1 MSCRFANRAKNEM
14 TTEYDSEVE
23 EAINCSNGDDNA
35 EIDVFLR
42 ITPVLSFASGPEPG
56 VQTGNGS
63 ELQKPVNL
71 EKVSSQSR
79 HNNKQTNWL
88 FSEDNVEKYES
99 KKARAKKLKL
109 DGSAEGNT
117 ELPVSPKSSPTSRR
131 NNKMFLMRSLSSSA
145 PAPTEVSPK
154 QTRRLSDPTIPCQK
168 SLVKSFERQASL
180 KKLRP
185 YLKRKAV
192 SPLHLLGKVAASTG
206 SKHNNHEMAHTNK
219 EPKGNKVRLAKR
231 LYPSFSKAYEQ
242 LANQAEPRR
251 GSDPS
256 GAPSDYE
263 TIINDFSSQIQDL
276 AVNLEN
282 LTTSD
287 KARREL
293 AVSGNKKTCRQLV
306 GGDPDARENNT
317 GQFFND
323 DDIRLQEMLEE
334 VLRSHLLTMDNYSP
348 TSCDRASRSI
358 CKIITRLLGGGDCE
372 KRPGEGQRKLACLV
386 YIGAVRDS
394 GIQMAAQALWCPDED
409 SFAAAS
415 FRNECVYGFAVV
427 IATPAF

>member
-1 MSCRFANRAKNEM
+1 MSSRFANRTKSEM

-23 EAINCSNGDDNA
+23 EATNSSSCDDNA

-56 VQTGNGS
+56 IQTGNGS

-71 EKVSSQSR
+71 EKVSTQSR
-79 HNNKQTNWL
+79 HNYKQTNWL
-88 FSEDNVEKYES
+88 SSDDNVEKHES

-117 ELPVSPKSSPTSRR
+117 ELPVSPESSPISGRK
-131 NNKMFLMRSLSSSA
+131 NKMCLIRSLSNSA
-145 PAPTEVSPK
+145 APQKEESPR
-154 QTRRLSDPTIPCQK
+154 QTRRLSDPTVACQK

-180 KKLRP
+180 RKLRP

-192 SPLHLLGKVAASTG
+192 SPLHLLCKVAASTG
-206 SKHNNHEMAHTNK
+206 SKHNNHDTADNK
-219 EPKGNKVRLAKR
+219 AEPKGNKVRLAKR
-231 LYPSFSKAYEQ
+231 LYPSLSKAYEQ
-242 LANQAEPRR
+242 LAQQAGTRR

-256 GAPSDYE
+256 GVPSDYE

-282 LTTSD
+282 LTTTD
-287 KARREL
+287 KARRQL
-293 AVSGNKKTCRQLV
+293 AVSGNMKTSRQRV
-306 GGDPDARENNT
+306 GEPDVGESDT
-317 GQFFND
+317 GQFFKD

-334 VLRSHLLTMDNYSP
+334 VLRSHILNMDDYSP

-358 CKIITRLLGGGDCE
+358 CKIITRLLGDRDSE

-394 GIQMAAQALWCPDED
+394 GIQMAAQALWCPEED
-409 SFAAAS
+409 TFAAAG
-415 FRNECVYGFAVV
+415 FRNDSVYGFVVV